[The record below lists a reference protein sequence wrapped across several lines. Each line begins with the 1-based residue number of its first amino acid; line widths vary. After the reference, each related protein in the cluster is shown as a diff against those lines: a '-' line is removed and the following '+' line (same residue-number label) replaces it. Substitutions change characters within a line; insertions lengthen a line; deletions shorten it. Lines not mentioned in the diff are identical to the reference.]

1 MKINSHNKEFLSDN
15 EETLPI
21 SPNCNCN
28 NLQQCP
34 MQGNCLAEGIVYI
47 AKISSDI
54 PHYKEKE
61 YKGICNTTFKIR
73 FGNHKKEF
81 NNVRYR
87 NSTKLSQEMWKLKEQ
102 DVLPKIKWSIFGKFR
117 PYNTVSKRCY
127 LCLNAGDRNTQ
138 WRQSSE

>member
-1 MKINSHNKEFLSDN
+1 MRNVSMKINSHNKKVLSDN
-15 EETLPI
+15 EEKLPI

-28 NLQQCP
+28 NPQQCP

-47 AKISSDI
+47 AKISCDI

-73 FGNHKKEF
+73 FANHKKEF

-87 NSTKLSQEMWKLKEQ
+87 NSTKLSQEVWKLKEQ
-102 DVLPKIKWSIFGKFR
+102 DVLPKIKLSIFGKF
-117 PYNTVSKRCY
+117 
-127 LCLNAGDRNTQ
+127 
-138 WRQSSE
+138 